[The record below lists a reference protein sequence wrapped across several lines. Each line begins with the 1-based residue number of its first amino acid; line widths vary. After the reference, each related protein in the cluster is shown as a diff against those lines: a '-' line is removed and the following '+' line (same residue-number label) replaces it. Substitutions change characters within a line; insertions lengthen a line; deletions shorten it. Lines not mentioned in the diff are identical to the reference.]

1 MKILIAID
9 SSNYGEEILN
19 EVERYGWPQTTEFKL
34 LMVIAPCDV
43 WEAEKQFQQT
53 ARIILDTRVNVFKN
67 KMPSHKV
74 CSQVLEGLAAKT
86 ITDAAQDW
94 HADWIVIGS
103 HGESGPHKAGI
114 GSVAADVMAQAF
126 CSVQLIKVRNVAKK
140 DLEDE
145 LLQRKKPEY
154 V

>member
-19 EVERYGWPQTTEFKL
+19 EVERYCWPQTTEFKL
-34 LMVIAPCDV
+34 LMVVAPCEV
-43 WEAEKQFQQT
+43 WEAEKQFLQT
-53 ARIILDTRVNVFKN
+53 TRLILDTRLNIFKN

-74 CSQVLEGLAAKT
+74 TSQVLEGAAAKT
-86 ITDAAQDW
+86 IADAAEEW

-103 HGESGPHKAGI
+103 HGESGPHKSGI

-140 DLEDE
+140 ALEEDLTE
-145 LLQRKKPEY
+145 RKKPEY

>member
-34 LMVIAPCDV
+34 LMVIAPCDLL
-43 WEAEKQFQQT
+43 ESEKKFQQT
-53 ARIILDTRVNVFKN
+53 SRILLDTRVNVFKN

-74 CSQVLEGLAAKT
+74 SSQVLEGLAAKT
-86 ITDAAQDW
+86 IVDAAEDW
-94 HADWIVIGS
+94 RADWIVIGS
-103 HGESGPHKAGI
+103 RGESGPHKSAI
-114 GSVAADVMAQAF
+114 GSVAADVMTQAF
-126 CSVQLIKVRNVAKK
+126 CSVQLIKVRNVTKSV
-140 DLEDE
+140 LEE
-145 LLQRKKPEY
+145 NLLQRKKPEY

>member
-9 SSNYGEEILN
+9 SSDYGDEILN

-43 WEAEKQFQQT
+43 WESEKQFQQT
-53 ARIILDTRVNVFKN
+53 SRIILDTRVNAFKN
-67 KMPSHKV
+67 KMPSHKIS
-74 CSQVLEGLAAKT
+74 SQVLEGPAAKT
-86 ITDAAQDW
+86 ITDAAEEW

-103 HGESGPHKAGI
+103 YGQSGPHKVGI
-114 GSVAADVMAQAF
+114 GSVATDVVTQAF
-126 CSVQLIKVRNVAKK
+126 CSVQMIKVRNVTKK
-140 DLEDE
+140 DLEEDVS
-145 LLQRKKPEY
+145 QRKKPQS